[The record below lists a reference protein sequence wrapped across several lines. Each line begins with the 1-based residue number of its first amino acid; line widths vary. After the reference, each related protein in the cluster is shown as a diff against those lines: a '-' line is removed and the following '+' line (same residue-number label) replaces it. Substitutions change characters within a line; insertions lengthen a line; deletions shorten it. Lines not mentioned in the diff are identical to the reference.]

1 MWLMQMIIVFF
12 AFSLVKSTSLYK
24 SGNWIPNPPLNI
36 HVKPS
41 KPETGGGEVKE
52 DVKEV
57 KESTCACGRT
67 DVQEPIHF
75 DYTSRLALTGI

>member
-41 KPETGGGEVKE
+41 KPETGGGRLSELDPEVKE
-52 DVKEV
+52 EV
-57 KESTCACGRT
+57 KDTSFKGR
-67 DVQEPIHF
+67 V
-75 DYTSRLALTGI
+75 S